1 MKILLADDH
10 PMIRDG
16 MQSVLHKLDDN
27 VTILNAQDYPTA
39 FTLAGEHPDLDLVLL
54 DLYMPGMPGID
65 GIREFRQRFPGLA
78 LVVMSAAD
86 EPEDI
91 QRIMAYGALG
101 YITKSSTSQL
111 ILSALRLVL
120 AGGVYM
126 PNLSLV
132 ERKGTGNAR
141 IDPNQKLA
149 ALTERQLSVL
159 RQLLSGKSNLQ
170 IAEKL
175 QVTEGTIK
183 IHLTSIYRILKVT
196 NRTEALLAAQRMGI
210 R

>member
-10 PMIRDG
+10 PMVRDG
-16 MQSVLHKLDDN
+16 MKSVLRKLDDH
-27 VTILNAQDYPTA
+27 VAILDAQDYPGA
-39 FTLAGEHPDLDLVLL
+39 FELASQHPDLDLVLL
-54 DLYMPGMPGID
+54 DLYMPGMPGVD
-65 GIREFRQRFPGLA
+65 GVRQFRQRFPAMA

-111 ILSALRLVL
+111 ILSALRLVI
-120 AGGVYM
+120 AGGVYTPT
-126 PNLSLV
+126 PNLT
-132 ERKGTGNAR
+132 ERKGAGKER
-141 IDPNQKLA
+141 LDPNQKLA
-149 ALTERQLSVL
+149 ALTERQVSVL
-159 RQLLSGKSNLQ
+159 RELLSGKSNRQ

-175 QVTEGTIK
+175 HVTEGTVK